1 VPHGVDDNE
10 ELPLDLTI
18 ETKPIFAVGES
29 LIGFA
34 ETRGVGEDLACE
46 SEVETM
52 VLESLLAFVFI
63 PIKLQLWQGSSTRSF
78 RASSYRFSV
87 SPETGLIQPETLLMK
102 QNPWA
107 G

>member
-1 VPHGVDDNE
+1 MPQGVGDNE

-46 SEVETM
+46 PEVETM

-63 PIKLQLWQGSSTRSF
+63 PLKLQLWQGSSTRSF
-78 RASSYRFSV
+78 RASSCRFSV
-87 SPETGLIQPETLLMK
+87 SPETWITQPVTLLIK
-102 QNPWA
+102 QNP
-107 G
+107 